1 MGEALPSHRN
11 WRRQSRTVS
20 LCGVGR
26 AASDA
31 AELGFLSSQ
40 RSCIWSGQL
49 LGLGSVQSQHTTTL
63 AGSELVTLSESPP
76 AFVRNM
82 TPQAWPIDLPPKDQH
97 LDGVR
102 PICRHSLRHGAE
114 MDLLKYFLGSDQMS
128 CIYLCDELVVLK
140 IWTVYLWLII
150 CTHCHLRC

>member
-11 WRRQSRTVS
+11 WRRQPRTVS

-40 RSCIWSGQL
+40 RSCIWAGQL

-82 TPQAWPIDLPPKDQH
+82 TTQA
-97 LDGVR
+97 
-102 PICRHSLRHGAE
+102 
-114 MDLLKYFLGSDQMS
+114 
-128 CIYLCDELVVLK
+128 
-140 IWTVYLWLII
+140 
-150 CTHCHLRC
+150 